1 MSRRVILIGLIGC
14 SAAFGSDQ
22 VGRAGW
28 GRSGR
33 DIVVQATVE
42 VIPADIRSLFRRHR
56 DELVERAVEPEV
68 VWPKQPPMS
77 DRAGWHYVELDIA
90 AADDSPEA
98 RAAAAEQFPRHK
110 TALRRYFSRYGGKP
124 TGILPWTLIEHY
136 DALVEA
142 FADGTEGDVIRLS
155 GYIMHFAGD
164 AASPFAVSRLATTSD
179 GGSLADLKVP
189 LGDRSYAHRSAGHRL
204 FGELV
209 RRNRVRYG
217 RLIDLAAVDYD
228 PVEDPRQRVFDV
240 VTESLQLL
248 ETAIHAEQSCV
259 RTMSLESVDDLV
271 ARADQY
277 YVLLD
282 ESGGAF
288 CMGRLRRASL
298 LAANLIGGAWQ
309 AAGEPTV
316 QEIRA
321 RGSVPVKSKPELVQ
335 EGNLVGSRNSNVFH
349 NPDCR
354 YAKNI
359 SPDNLVYFESA
370 LDARRNGR
378 RQCRSCKPG

>member
-1 MSRRVILIGLIGC
+1 MSRRVILIGVIAC
-14 SAAFGSDQ
+14 SAAYGADE
-22 VGRAGW
+22 VGRSGW

-33 DIVVQATVE
+33 DIVVRAAVE
-42 VIPADIRSLFRRHR
+42 VIPADVRSLFLRHQE
-56 DELVERAVEPEV
+56 ELLERAVEPEL

-90 AADDSPEA
+90 AAADSSEA
-98 RAAAAEQFPRHK
+98 RLAAAEQFPRHK
-110 TALRRYFSRYGGKP
+110 TALRRYFTRYGGKP
-124 TGILPWTLIEHY
+124 TGVLPWTLIEHY

-142 FADGTEGDVIRLS
+142 FAEGTQDDVIRLS
-155 GYIMHFAGD
+155 GHIIHFSGD
-164 AASPFAVSRLATTSD
+164 AASPFAVSHHATTSHAGLLTD
-179 GGSLADLKVP
+179 VNVP

-217 RLIDLAAVDYD
+217 KLIDLAAVDYD
-228 PVEDPRQRVFDV
+228 PVEDPRQRVFAV
-240 VTESLQLL
+240 VTESLQSLD
-248 ETAIHAEQSCV
+248 TAIQAEQSCIQ
-259 RTMSLESVDDLV
+259 TMSLETVGDLV
-271 ARADQY
+271 ERADQY

-282 ESGGAF
+282 ESGGPF

-309 AAGEPTV
+309 AAGEPSL

-321 RGSVPVKSKPELVQ
+321 RGSTHAKPKPELVQ

-354 YAKNI
+354 FAKNI
-359 SPDNLVYFESA
+359 SPDNLVYFDSA
-370 LDARRNGR
+370 LDARRQGR
-378 RQCRSCKPG
+378 RQCRSCKPE

>member
-1 MSRRVILIGLIGC
+1 VSIRAILIGVMVC
-14 SAAFGSDQ
+14 STAYGADE
-22 VGRAGW
+22 VERAGW

-33 DIVVQATVE
+33 EISVRATVE
-42 VIPADIRSLFRRHR
+42 VLPADIRSLFLRQQ
-56 DELVERAVEPEV
+56 DELLERAVEPEF
-68 VWPKQPPMS
+68 VWPKEPPTS
-77 DRAGWHYVELDIA
+77 DRAGWHYVELDVA
-90 AADDSPEA
+90 AEGESSDA
-98 RAAAAEQFPRHK
+98 RVAAAEQFPRHK
-110 TALRRYFSRYGGKP
+110 TALRRFFNRHGGKP
-124 TGILPWTLIEHY
+124 TGVLPWTLIEHY

-142 FADGTEGDVIRLS
+142 FAEGTQDDVIRLS
-155 GYIMHFAGD
+155 GYVIHFAGD
-164 AASPFAVSRLATTSD
+164 AASPFAVSRFATTSYA
-179 GGSLADLKVP
+179 GPLADVNVS

-217 RLIDLAAVDYD
+217 KLIDLAAVDYD
-228 PVEDPRQRVFDV
+228 PVEDPRQRVFAV

-248 ETAIHAEQSCV
+248 DAAIRAEQSCV
-259 RTMSLESVDDLV
+259 KTMSLETVDDLV
-271 ARADQY
+271 ARAEQY

-321 RGSVPVKSKPELVQ
+321 RGSTPVKSKPEVAG
-335 EGNLVGSRNSNVFH
+335 EGNLVGSRNSTVFH
-349 NPDCR
+349 YPDCR

-378 RQCRSCKPG
+378 RQCRSCKPD